1 MSAAYSSVRKGVRA
15 WLEANPGEHVIQH
28 IATQTGLD
36 RSAVTDVL
44 GKMRRAGEA
53 RCTKVGHGR
62 LYELVPG
69 VADTSRKIGRRDPE
83 AKREYARLYFQRKSA
98 EMRKERISRM
108 ADEKT
113 PAPVAPREQRAETV
127 SEFRRRGGR
136 VEILAGPWG

>member
-15 WLEANPGEHVIQH
+15 WLEANPGEHAIQH
-28 IATQTGLD
+28 IATQSGLD

-69 VADTSRKIGRRDPE
+69 AADTSRKIGRRDPE

-98 EMRKERISRM
+98 ELRRERMSRL
-108 ADEKT
+108 ADEQ
-113 PAPVAPREQRAETV
+113 APPPEEPREERAETV
-127 SEFRRRGGR
+127 AEFRRRGGR
-136 VEILAGPWG
+136 VEVLASHWN